1 MMMGRR
7 VINRENKEIY
17 QIIFKKIKVIGN
29 RIENNNFTTGHR
41 ITNAIFPTTIIRPK
55 ANTNQIIPLKIYI
68 KIIITTTHLNILS
81 VRLFSTSEML
91 RKFWMPFVIPLTNFA
106 LEQYLYIYPLKKK
119 SPLNADV
126 ASKKALRGLSE
137 GTHEPKPCFHSN
149 TKVDEIQ

>member
-1 MMMGRR
+1 
-7 VINRENKEIY
+7 
-17 QIIFKKIKVIGN
+17 
-29 RIENNNFTTGHR
+29 
-41 ITNAIFPTTIIRPK
+41 
-55 ANTNQIIPLKIYI
+55 
-68 KIIITTTHLNILS
+68 
-81 VRLFSTSEML
+81 
-91 RKFWMPFVIPLTNFA
+91 MPFVIPLTNFA